1 MPIPR
6 TVPSRPRGI
15 LLALLALLALPVVAA
30 LNACGTSPSVPSVVP
45 SPSVALP
52 SPDPTPVATPSPTPL
67 PTPRYT
73 NQPDP
78 ELAALIPARAGS
90 ATVVVPDVAQF
101 GLTPGDMGEAYGEL
115 GTRFSSLVV
124 AYIEVPRTTLYAMR
138 VDGEP
143 PTTED
148 LEPYLATAG
157 RKVGIAGLDPE
168 PWSLETFG
176 DRRAWTRGED
186 NATATGTRIYTW
198 AADGFVFLLIGVDDG
213 VNRAL
218 LDGLPGEPP
227 PTPTPRPSP
236 TPRSGGSGG
245 PSPSGTAAASPSG

>member
-1 MPIPR
+1 MPTPR
-6 TVPSRPRGI
+6 TVPTRPRGI
-15 LLALLALLALPVVAA
+15 LLALLIAALLA
-30 LNACGTSPSVPSVVP
+30 ACSASPSVPSVVP
-45 SPSVALP
+45 SPSAALP
-52 SPDPTPVATPSPTPL
+52 TPDPTPTATPSPTPL

-73 NQPDP
+73 NQPDA
-78 ELAALIPARAGS
+78 ELARLIPSHAGS
-90 ATVVVPDVAQF
+90 ATVVVPDVGQF

-115 GTRFSSLVV
+115 GVRFSSLVV
-124 AYIEVPRTTLYAMR
+124 AYVELPRTTLYAMR
-138 VDGEP
+138 VEGEP
-143 PTTED
+143 PTTEE

-186 NATATGTRIYTW
+186 NATAAGTRIYTW

-218 LDGLPGEPP
+218 LAGLPGEPP
-227 PTPTPRPSP
+227 PTPTPRPSRS
-236 TPRSGGSGG
+236 PRATGSAS
-245 PSPSGTAAASPSG
+245 PSPSGTPTASPSG